1 MLDVCADA
9 VRALEFLQ
17 VLRAAYN
24 FPNLA
29 PVVTMSLVGSDRGLV
44 RGAGM

>member
-29 PVVTMSLVGSDRGLV
+29 PMSLVGSDRG
-44 RGAGM
+44 AGM